1 MNNKYKKAFSLI
13 ELIFIIAVIAIISSI
28 AIPKL
33 ANINNKATVS
43 SIKQDINTII
53 TSVKSYY
60 LVNGTI
66 HKISDTINLD
76 NSVWTITDMVVKYKS
91 CITITLS
98 STQLSLSIDKSSSD
112 ICQKLNDNGIQNG
125 TYSLN

>member
-1 MNNKYKKAFSLI
+1 MNKYKKAFSLI

-33 ANINNKATVS
+33 SNINNKATLS

-53 TSVKSYY
+53 TSVKSYS
-60 LVNGTI
+60 LVNGDI
-66 HKISDTINLD
+66 SKLSDTINLD
-76 NSVWTITDMVVKYKS
+76 NSVWTISDMEVKYKS
-91 CITITLS
+91 CIKITLS
-98 STQLSLSIDKSSSD
+98 STQLILNIDKSSSD
-112 ICQKLNDNGIQNG
+112 ICQKLSDNGIQST